1 MPGRSWAEF
10 RALGPLTGHITG
22 LREFLLQEV
31 HRPAGTAPKS
41 RKDRQERRRKD
52 VSRGRLWGYPAHLEE
67 TVKAS

>member
-10 RALGPLTGHITG
+10 RALGPLTGHIIG

-41 RKDRQERRRKD
+41 RKDRQERRRM
-52 VSRGRLWGYPAHLEE
+52 
-67 TVKAS
+67 